1 MANFRLLSL
10 LFASLLL
17 SSQTLL
23 DFCHAEGGPEV
34 DTKSRVVISED
45 ESPFSYKEEAANGPK
60 QWGSINSTW
69 KNCGDGKFQSP
80 IDVPEQKLAVP
91 GGLGRLKRNYK
102 PAPAQLVNRGHDIS
116 LKWNG
121 DAGELQINGT
131 DYKLQQ
137 CHWHSPSE
145 HTINGRR
152 FAMEV
157 HMVHMTPNHDVAVVG
172 ILYKFGRPDPF
183 LAKLLSHI
191 KTLDKKGTDLGIV
204 NPQDINFGSR
214 KYYRYFGSLTV
225 PPCTEG
231 VTWTVVNKVRTVSR
245 EQLSALRNAVHDGF
259 EENARPVQAL
269 AGRQVYLYAG
279 Q

>member
-1 MANFRLLSL
+1 MANFCLLSL

-23 DFCHAEGGPEV
+23 NFCHAEGGPEV

-45 ESPFSYKEEAANGPK
+45 KSPFSYKEEAANGPK

-69 KNCGDGKFQSP
+69 KVCGDGKFQSP
-80 IDVPEQKLAVP
+80 IDVPERKLAVP
-91 GGLGRLKRNYK
+91 GDLGRLRRNYK

-116 LKWNG
+116 DVFGNTL
-121 DAGELQINGT
+121 L
-131 DYKLQQ
+131 
-137 CHWHSPSE
+137 
-145 HTINGRR
+145 

-157 HMVHMTPNHDVAVVG
+157 HMVHMTPNHGVAVVG

-183 LAKLLSHI
+183 LANVTRLNSVVFHCPI
-191 KTLDKKGTDLGIV
+191 IW
-204 NPQDINFGSR
+204 
-214 KYYRYFGSLTV
+214 LTML
-225 PPCTEG
+225 PTSF
-231 VTWTVVNKVRTVSR
+231 VRTVSR

-259 EENARPVQAL
+259 EVNARPVQAL